1 MKNINYEAVQ
11 EERRVG
17 WSGEGSGTGEEKAG
31 FLRAGEI
38 AGIREEVQ
46 RAKSAQ
52 I

>member
-1 MKNINYEAVQ
+1 M
-11 EERRVG
+11 G
-17 WSGEGSGTGEEKAG
+17 WPGEGSGTGEEKAG